1 MSRIRLLAAV
11 AVLGAVAIG
20 LTMAAGCGDDPPS
33 PAPPSPA
40 EFVPDLPDLKKKR
53 EEVEKADKARR
64 AELDKHARAL
74 LDSCDSR
81 VYRPT
86 RDGGIERASG
96 RIDVKSGGKE
106 ASYSFSYDPANPAD
120 APVKF
125 ETLSEPAGW
134 DPAIATDARRW
145 GVFACVGA
153 FEVVAYFRPPIQM
166 WVWPQG
172 GKDYVVVAPQYL
184 TPLNVSYSLNADQV
198 IAIRGEWT
206 DETHKFVTNYDWEQ
220 KQTRWFLRGAKV
232 YKGASSKFE
241 YDDRGPLVL
250 LRTIHV
256 DDGER
261 TVDAQ
266 ITFDKIERRAK

>member
-1 MSRIRLLAAV
+1 MSRIRLVAGLVVLAAV
-11 AVLGAVAIG
+11 ALG
-20 LTMAAGCGDDPPS
+20 LTAVAGCGDDPP
-33 PAPPSPA
+33 PPSPSPGA
-40 EFVPDLPDLKKKR
+40 EAVPDLPDLKKKR
-53 EEVEKADKARR
+53 EEVEKADKAQR
-64 AELDKHARAL
+64 AEFDKRARAL
-74 LDSCDSR
+74 LDSCDAR

-106 ASYSFSYDPANPAD
+106 ASYGFSYDPGNPVD

-166 WVWPQG
+166 WVLPTG
-172 GKDYVVVAPQYL
+172 GKEYVVVAPQYL
-184 TPLNVSYSLNADQV
+184 TPLNASYSLNADHV
-198 IAIRGEWT
+198 ITARGEWT
-206 DETHKFVTNYDWEQ
+206 DETRKFVTNYEWEQ

-232 YKGASSKFE
+232 YKGASSRFE
-241 YDDRGPLVL
+241 YDDRGALVL

-256 DDGER
+256 DDGAR

-266 ITFDKIERRAK
+266 ITFEKIELRAK

>member
-1 MSRIRLLAAV
+1 MSRIHVVLGVLALAALALGLAAV
-11 AVLGAVAIG
+11 A
-20 LTMAAGCGDDPPS
+20 GCGDEPPS
-33 PAPPSPA
+33 PAPPS
-40 EFVPDLPDLKKKR
+40 EEVVPDLPDLKKKR
-53 EEVEKADKARR
+53 EEVAKADTARR
-64 AELDKHARAL
+64 AELDQHARAL
-74 LDSCDSR
+74 LASFDSR

-86 RDGGIERASG
+86 RDGGIERAAG

-106 ASYSFSYDPANPAD
+106 ASYGFSYDAANPAD

-134 DPAIATDARRW
+134 DPAIATDVRRW

-166 WVWPQG
+166 WVWPSG
-172 GKDYVVVAPQYL
+172 GKEYVVVAPQYL

-198 IAIRGEWT
+198 ITARGEWT
-206 DETHKFVTNYDWEQ
+206 DEAHKFVTNYEWEQ
-220 KQTRWFLRGAKV
+220 KQTRWFLRGAKIW
-232 YKGASSKFE
+232 KGASSRFE
-241 YDDRGPLVL
+241 YDHRGELVL

-256 DDGER
+256 DDGAR

-266 ITFDKIERRAK
+266 ITFDKTERRAK